1 MSYKVRNSIVLGV
14 LLLLIVG
21 VGTYVRAFHLPKKQD
36 IIQKEIAKID
46 EELSNTPSLIH
57 EYNTLSATVSD
68 TRLRWESRSKEIP
81 AERDGVPADAT
92 GAIMFVCSNSDK
104 HEDKEVLISKCPSC
118 SEMNYFYWDSGHSQF
133 VCFACTKTVDNAVVK
148 CPECGKAP
156 HKVRTRASAK

>member
-21 VGTYVRAFHLPKKQD
+21 VGTYVRAFHLSKKQD
-36 IIQKEIAKID
+36 TIQKEIAKID

-81 AERDGVPADAT
+81 AELRSAAEKLLP
-92 GAIMFVCSNSDK
+92 
-104 HEDKEVLISKCPSC
+104 EPSW
-118 SEMNYFYWDSGHSQF
+118 SI
-133 VCFACTKTVDNAVVK
+133 CFAF
-148 CPECGKAP
+148 
-156 HKVRTRASAK
+156 